1 MSKLGFNKTFKIGI
15 FVALGI
21 VFLCISILELGGR
34 NFLTK
39 TSTFYIEFTQAQG
52 LAEGSVVSMA
62 GLPIGNIKEIRIA
75 DKRNVVVAT
84 ILVQSEY
91 MPRITNESEIEV
103 RTQGA
108 LGDKYIYISPALTGD
123 PIIEGVTLVS
133 AAKPDLLDMLSSQT
147 SQVGGSAVDLLKEL
161 KELLKEMNTDHRMG
175 RLMENLASTTK
186 NLNEITSDKQ
196 LRDSFISLN
205 NILKKVDRGE
215 GTLGALINDSALHDK
230 LMGFMGATPRN
241 QYLKPLIRESIKGS
255 EQSAR

>member
-21 VFLCISILELGGR
+21 IFLCVSILELGGK

-39 TSTFYIEFTQAQG
+39 SSLFYIEFDQAQG

-62 GLPIGNIKEIRIA
+62 GLPIGNISEIRIA

-84 ILVQSEY
+84 VSIETKY
-91 MPRITNESEIEV
+91 MARITNESEIDV

-108 LGDKYIYISPALTGD
+108 LGDKYIYITPALTGE
-123 PIIEGVTLVS
+123 PIVEGVTLVS
-133 AAKPDLLDMLSSQT
+133 AQKPDLLDMLSSQT
-147 SQVGGSAVDLLKEL
+147 SSVGTSAVDLLKEL
-161 KELLKEMNTDHRMG
+161 KELLREMNSNQRMG

-186 NLNEITSDKQ
+186 NLNEITADKQ
-196 LRDSFISLN
+196 LRDSFVSLN

-230 LMGFMGATPRN
+230 LMGFMGAAPRN

-255 EQSAR
+255 EQSSR